1 MSLAIN
7 TRIWLFRYAVCVLL
21 AGVSFVLL
29 PLLVLAMSRFPE
41 TSALLPRTL
50 RNLLFF
56 WPQYF
61 LLLGGLEDR
70 ATGARHLEGTST
82 LLSIVVW
89 LTLLAGYTWATRA
102 LRFGYVLVALLPALA
117 LMLQLLVG
125 MVVHGAGFA
134 PVLDGP

>member
-1 MSLAIN
+1 MSLAIE
-7 TRIWLFRYAVCVLL
+7 TRNWLFRYAVCLL
-21 AGVSFVLL
+21 LMVVSFVLL
-29 PLLVLAMSRFPE
+29 PLLVLAASRFPE
-41 TSALLPRTL
+41 ASTLVPRTL

-70 ATGARHLEGTST
+70 ATGARHLEGIATV
-82 LLSIVVW
+82 LSMAVW

-102 LRFGYVLVALLPALA
+102 VRFGYVLVALLPVLA
-117 LMLQLLVG
+117 LLLQLVG
-125 MVVHGAGFA
+125 VAVRSAGFA